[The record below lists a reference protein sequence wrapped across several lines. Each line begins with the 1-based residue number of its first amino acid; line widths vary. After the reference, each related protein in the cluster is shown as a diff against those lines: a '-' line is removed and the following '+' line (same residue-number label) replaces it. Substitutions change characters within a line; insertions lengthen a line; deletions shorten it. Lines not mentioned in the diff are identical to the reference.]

1 MSACAELVQAALP
14 EWSRKDIDALLKS
27 VDRKVAAEMKAD
39 PSLSYNDAVER
50 ARVALAEQI
59 EADAA
64 YVKINTAKNAL
75 KTLEGINRV
84 RSAPDPVTGLRSIL
98 IGTQKAAGDMRRSAS
113 MEQRQLENSYLG
125 GLVAD
130 LSKIDDGLALFTSGE
145 IDDDIARALWQVDQP
160 SPNMKG
166 ILPQAVEIAKV
177 IRKWQ
182 ETSRIDANLAG
193 AKIGKLDNYITRQ
206 SHDPG
211 RISANQAGWEAMARQ
226 EMDFDRMGVAPE
238 DIDKFLANLYADLRD
253 GIHLK
258 AGRPGKKTPA
268 GAGRRL
274 SKERSI
280 HFKDADGWMR
290 YNREFGMGSIRE
302 SIWAQLGA
310 SARATGLMRHLG
322 PDHEM
327 NYQRIVDGILRDLK
341 EKGGDT
347 KGFENKARRYKEL
360 YLKELDGSTSIPGED
375 IIASVGSGIRA
386 WQSMSSLGGS
396 VLASVSDLAT
406 VTLGAKYNGA
416 SMFDSL
422 GAAVSGLFNRAKP
435 TERLELM
442 ADLGMA
448 FDSISGKVTAKS
460 RFSMDEGIG
469 GAIGNLQ
476 HTFFTLNFQNWWT
489 DSLRAGVS
497 EFLSMNLARKAGKSF
512 DQLGELQT
520 TLGLYGIDSGRWDII
535 RNGALRE
542 YEGRNFLTPA
552 ALDDVADEAF
562 ATYLGTSSPARIKAL
577 RQEIKSQLRSYFTD
591 QNNYMVL
598 TPDAAA
604 SGALKLGTQRGT
616 IAGEAVRFVMQFKT
630 FPFAFTQRIMG
641 RELQQS
647 GMMGMA
653 RLILA
658 TGLFGFISMTLK
670 DLAKNKVPRIPNG
683 GPEDLKIVIAAL
695 QQGGGAGL
703 YSDLLFSQIIDR
715 RQMDAGIQLFG
726 PTASDLFGSQ
736 GLGGIAARAAQG
748 NDPRAA
754 ALRFVQSNTPFANLF
769 YVKPI
774 IDFSV
779 GYQAQELVN
788 PGSVQRME
796 AEMKKRSGQEFIIS
810 PSEAVR

>member
-14 EWSRKDIDALLKS
+14 EWSRKDIDALLKA
-27 VDRKVAAEMKAD
+27 VDRKAAAEMRAD
-39 PSLSYNDAVER
+39 PSLSYNEAVER
-50 ARVALAEQI
+50 ARVALTEQI

-64 YVKINTAKNAL
+64 YEKINTAKNAL
-75 KTLEGINRV
+75 KTLEAISRV
-84 RSAPDPVTGLRSIL
+84 RAAPDPVTGLRSIL

-130 LSKIDDGLALFTSGE
+130 LSRIDDGLNLFTSGE

-160 SPNMKG
+160 NPNMKG
-166 ILPQAVEIAKV
+166 IMPQAVEIAKV

-182 ETSRIDANLAG
+182 ETTRIDANLAG

-211 RISANQAGWEAMARQ
+211 KIAANRAGWEAMARQ

-238 DIDKFLANLYADLRD
+238 EIDGLLSSLYADLRD

-258 AGRPGKKTPA
+258 AGLPGKKTPA

-274 SKERSI
+274 SKERTI
-280 HFKDADGWMR
+280 HFKNADGWMR
-290 YNREFGMGSIRE
+290 YNREFGMGTIRE
-302 SIWAQLGA
+302 SIWEQITA

-327 NYQRIVDGILRDLK
+327 NYQRIVDSILRDLK

-347 KGFENKARRYKEL
+347 KSFENKARRYKEL

-386 WQSMSSLGGS
+386 WQSMSSLGAS

-406 VTLGAKYNGA
+406 LTLGARYNGA
-416 SMFDSL
+416 SIFDTMGEAL
-422 GAAVSGLFNRAKP
+422 DALFRGAKP
-435 TERLELM
+435 AERLELM

-448 FDSISGKVTAKS
+448 FNSISGKVTATS

-469 GAIGNLQ
+469 GVIGNMQ
-476 HTFFTLNFQNWWT
+476 HKFFTLNFQNWWT
-489 DSLRAGVS
+489 DSLRAGAA
-497 EFLSMNLARKAGKSF
+497 EFLSTNLARKASLKF

-535 RNGALRE
+535 RSGALRE

-552 ALDDVADEAF
+552 ALDEVSDEEF
-562 ATYLGTSSPARIKAL
+562 AKYLNNRNPARIRAF
-577 RQEIKSQLRSYFTD
+577 RQEMKSQLRSYFTD
-591 QNNYMVL
+591 QNSYMVL

-616 IAGEAVRFVMQFKT
+616 FAGEAVRFIMQFKT
-630 FPFAFTQRIMG
+630 FPFSFTQRIMG

-658 TGLFGFISMTLK
+658 TGIFGFISMTLK
-670 DLAKNKVPRIPNG
+670 DLAKMREPRDPKDPKTI
-683 GPEDLKIVIAAL
+683 IAAL

-703 YSDLLFSQIIDR
+703 YSDLIFSQIIDR
-715 RQMDAGIQLFG
+715 RVMDAGLQLFG
-726 PTASDLFGSQ
+726 PTASDLLGSQ
-736 GLGGIAARAAQG
+736 GIAGVAARAAQG
-748 NDPRAA
+748 NDPSAA
-754 ALRFVQSNTPFANLF
+754 GIRFIQSNIPFANLF
-769 YVKPI
+769 YLKPI
-774 IDFSV
+774 LDFGV
-779 GYQAQELVN
+779 FYHAQEAVN
-788 PGSVQRME
+788 PGSIQRME
-796 AEMKKRSGQEFIIS
+796 ADLRRRSGQEFIIS
-810 PSEAVR
+810 PSDVVN

>member
-84 RSAPDPVTGLRSIL
+84 RAAPDPVKGLRSIL
-98 IGTQKAAGDMRRSAS
+98 IGTQKAAADMRRSAS
-113 MEQRQLENSYLG
+113 MEQAQLTNSYLG
-125 GLVAD
+125 GLTAD
-130 LSKIDDGLALFTSGE
+130 LAKIDGGLDLFISCDL
-145 IDDDIARALWQVDQP
+145 DDDIARALWQVDQP
-160 SPNMKG
+160 SPNLKG
-166 ILPQAVEIAKV
+166 IEPQAVEIAKV

-182 ETSRIDANLAG
+182 ETSRLDANMAG

-211 RISANQAGWEAMARQ
+211 KIAANHAAWEAMARQ

-238 DIDKFLANLYADLRD
+238 EIDKFLSGLFADLRD

-258 AGRPGKKTPA
+258 AGRSGKATPA

-280 HFKDADGWMR
+280 HFKNADGWMR

-302 SIWAQLGA
+302 AIWGQLEA
-310 SARATGLMRHLG
+310 SARAIGLMRHLG

-347 KGFENKARRYKEL
+347 KAFQDTANRYKSL

-375 IIASVGSGIRA
+375 TVATFGSGIRA

-396 VLASVSDLAT
+396 VLASVSDLST
-406 VTLGAKYNGA
+406 VALGAKYNGA
-416 SMFDSL
+416 SMYDTL
-422 GAAVSGLFNRAKP
+422 GSAIGGLFAKAKP
-435 TERLELM
+435 AERLELM

-460 RFSMDEGIG
+460 RFSMDEGVG
-469 GAIGNLQ
+469 GLMGNLQ
-476 HTFFTLNFQNWWT
+476 HKFFTWNLQNWWT
-489 DSLRAGVS
+489 DSLRSGVA
-497 EFLSMNLARKAGKSF
+497 EFLSMNLARKVGQTF

-520 TLGLYGIDSGRWDII
+520 TLSLYGIDSGRWDII
-535 RNGALRE
+535 RKGALRD
-542 YEGRNFLTPA
+542 YEGRGFLTPS
-552 ALDDVADEAF
+552 ALDEVPDEEF
-562 ATYLGTSSPARIKAL
+562 AKYLGNFSPARIKAL
-577 RQEIKSQLRSYFTD
+577 RADMKAQLRSYFTD
-591 QNNYMVL
+591 QNSYMVL

-604 SGALKLGTQRGT
+604 SGALKMGTQRGT
-616 IAGEAVRFVMQFKT
+616 YAGEAVRFIMQFKT
-630 FPFAFTQRIMG
+630 FPFAFAQRIGG

-658 TGLFGFISMTLK
+658 TSIFGFASMTLK
-670 DLAKNKVPRIPNG
+670 DLAKNRTPRDPKDPKTI
-683 GPEDLKIVIAAL
+683 IAAF

-715 RQMDAGIQLFG
+715 RVGDAGLQLAG
-726 PTASDLFGSQ
+726 PTASDIFGSQ
-736 GLGGIAARAAQG
+736 GIAGVAARAAQG
-748 NDPRAA
+748 KDPSAA
-754 ALRFVQSNTPFANLF
+754 GLRFVQSNIPFANLF
-769 YVKPI
+769 YVKPFL
-774 IDFSV
+774 DFGV
-779 GYQAQELVN
+779 FYHAQEFVN
-788 PGSVQRME
+788 PGSVSRME
-796 AEMKKRSGQEFIIS
+796 AEMKKRSGQDFIIS